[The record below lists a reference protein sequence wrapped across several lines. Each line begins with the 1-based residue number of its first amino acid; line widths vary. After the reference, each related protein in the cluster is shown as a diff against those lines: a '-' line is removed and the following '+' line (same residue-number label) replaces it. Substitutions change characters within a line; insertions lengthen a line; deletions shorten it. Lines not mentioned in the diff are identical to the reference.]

1 MNTKDLLERLDLQ
14 LVLFTNEFEQCV
26 KTPLVDSER
35 NERLIKN
42 AEALL
47 STAKSQLILL
57 EVRDR
62 RSEND

>member
-1 MNTKDLLERLDLQ
+1 MNTKDLIERLDLQ

-26 KTPLVDSER
+26 KTPLIDSER
-35 NERLIKN
+35 NARLIKN

-62 RSEND
+62 RSEDD